1 MDNVVYL
8 VMRRMRAPLLVLI
21 VAYAVAMAGMVLI
34 PAQDADGNPT
44 PMSFFHAFYF
54 VSYMSTTI
62 GFGEL
67 PTAFTDAQRIWVSFA
82 VFATVAV
89 WLYAI
94 GTLIALFQDATFQRA
109 ITERRFRAR
118 VRRLRDPFYLVC
130 GYGQTGTALV
140 RSLTD
145 RHQHAVVID
154 IDPERVNL
162 LKLDNQREYVPS
174 LCADARRPESLDAA
188 GLRHPLCMGVVALTN
203 INEANLKIAIA
214 SKLMRPRIEVI
225 CRADSHDV
233 EANMASFGTDH
244 IYDPFDTF
252 ALDMAIAIQSPCLDT
267 LGSWLSGFEGE
278 PLPAPVQPPARGRW
292 ILCGFGRFGKAMY
305 RHLSEQDLKLTVIE
319 ATPHLTGLPKEGV
332 VQGRGTEAVTLEEAG
347 IEGAV
352 GLVAGTDN
360 DVDNL
365 SIIMTALELNRSLF
379 VVARQNH
386 GHNQILF
393 DRVGAHVVML
403 PSKVIANRIRV
414 RLGTPLLSE
423 FMTFARYQDDAWA
436 CELVSRIGAFAEGRV
451 PLVWEL
457 QVDAR
462 HAPALCDADRRG
474 HPVTIGD
481 LLRDPRE
488 RDQPLP
494 VIVLLLQ
501 RSDARTQLPE
511 PQRRI
516 RAGDRLLLCGRPEAS
531 RCMEWTIQNMNVLRY
546 VLSGEAGP
554 SGPIW
559 GWLARHLG
567 RKGAPASAK
576 GQL

>member
-1 MDNVVYL
+1 
-8 VMRRMRAPLLVLI
+8 
-21 VAYAVAMAGMVLI
+21 
-34 PAQDADGNPT
+34 
-44 PMSFFHAFYF
+44 
-54 VSYMSTTI
+54 
-62 GFGEL
+62 
-67 PTAFTDAQRIWVSFA
+67 
-82 VFATVAV
+82 
-89 WLYAI
+89 
-94 GTLIALFQDATFQRA
+94 
-109 ITERRFRAR
+109 
-118 VRRLRDPFYLVC
+118 
-130 GYGQTGTALV
+130 
-140 RSLTD
+140 
-145 RHQHAVVID
+145 
-154 IDPERVNL
+154 
-162 LKLDNQREYVPS
+162 
-174 LCADARRPESLDAA
+174 
-188 GLRHPLCMGVVALTN
+188 
-203 INEANLKIAIA
+203 
-214 SKLMRPRIEVI
+214 
-225 CRADSHDV
+225 
-233 EANMASFGTDH
+233 
-244 IYDPFDTF
+244 
-252 ALDMAIAIQSPCLDT
+252 MAIAIQSPCLDT
-267 LGSWLSGFEGE
+267 LGSWLSGFAGE

-292 ILCGFGRFGKAMY
+292 ILCGYGRFGKAMY

-451 PLVWEL
+451 P
-457 QVDAR
+457 
-462 HAPALCDADRRG
+462 RRG

-501 RSDARTQLPE
+501 RSDTRIQLPE
-511 PQRRI
+511 PERRI

-546 VLSGEAGP
+546 VLSGEIGP

-559 GWLARHLG
+559 RWLARHLG
-567 RKGAPASAK
+567 RNGAPASAK